1 MLQFPLSIPLVR
13 SSLHVCGDRKEEE
26 KEKNTEIMG
35 QFSSVA
41 QSYLT
46 LCDPMDC
53 STPGFPVHHQLP
65 EFSQTHAHWVWWC
78 HITISFSV
86 IPFSSYLKSFPASE
100 SFQMS
105 QLFTSSGQSVG
116 LSASTSDLPKN
127 TQDWLPLGLTG
138 WISCS
143 PRDSQESSPTP
154 LNCGVELSISSSVL
168 SFLYSPTLT
177 SIHDYWKN
185 HSFD

>member
-1 MLQFPLSIPLVR
+1 M
-13 SSLHVCGDRKEEE
+13 
-26 KEKNTEIMG
+26 
-35 QFSSVA
+35 A
-41 QSYLT
+41 QSCLT

-78 HITISFSV
+78 HTTISFSV
-86 IPFSSYLKSFPASE
+86 IPFSSYLKSFPASR

-105 QLFTSSGQSVG
+105 QLFASSGQSVG

-127 TQDWLPLGLTG
+127 IQDWLLLGLTG

-154 LNCGVELSISSSVL
+154 LNFGVELSINSSVL
-168 SFLYSPTLT
+168 SFLYSPALT
-177 SIHDYWKN
+177 SIHDYWKTGLGEPRPALP
-185 HSFD
+185 SF